1 MRITRELRDGCAV
14 YHIEASVELFSAD
27 GIIKELLDSIQAENF
42 TRVVLD
48 FGGVDYI
55 DSSGLAALLHMRKLC
70 GDHVRIRIASPQL
83 GISRLF
89 EMTNLNGYLPV
100 DQSVEQSLELI
111 KE

>member
-1 MRITRELRDGCAV
+1 MRITWEMRGGCAV

-27 GIIKELLDSIQAENF
+27 GIMKDLLESIQVEGF
-42 TRVVLD
+42 TKVVLD

-70 GDHVRIRIASPQL
+70 NDSVKIRIAAPQM

-89 EMTNLNGYLPV
+89 EMTNLSGYLPV
-100 DQSVEQSLELI
+100 DQTVEESLEMI